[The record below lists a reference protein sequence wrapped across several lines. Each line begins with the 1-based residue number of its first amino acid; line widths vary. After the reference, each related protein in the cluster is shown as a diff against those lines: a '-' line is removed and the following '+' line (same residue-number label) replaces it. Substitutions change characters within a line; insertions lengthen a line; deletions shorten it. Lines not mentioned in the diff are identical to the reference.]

1 MFKQHVVTLSPEER
15 ADLRRLI
22 AAGTSPAR
30 RLTRA
35 RILLKADAAGE
46 GPRWIDAEIA
56 AALEVS
62 ARTVARVRSEWASGG
77 VARVL
82 APPRSRRV
90 YAAKLDD
97 AACLRLTQIACSP
110 VPEGQSHWTLRLLG
124 DRLVELEIVD
134 SIARETVRLAL
145 KKTGSNPGLSSVGV

>member
-1 MFKQHVVTLSPEER
+1 MFKQHVVNLSTEER
-15 ADLRRLI
+15 TDLRRLVS
-22 AAGTSPAR
+22 AGASSAR

-35 RILLKADAAGE
+35 RILLKADAAAA
-46 GPRWIDAEIA
+46 GPRWTDAEIA
-56 AALEVS
+56 SALEVS
-62 ARTVARVRSEWASGG
+62 VRTVARVRSEWASGG

-82 APPRSRRV
+82 TPVRSRRV

-110 VPEGQSHWTLRLLG
+110 APDGQSHWTLRLLG
-124 DRLVELEIVD
+124 DRLVELELVD

-145 KKTGSNPGLSSVGV
+145 KKTGSNPGLSNAGV